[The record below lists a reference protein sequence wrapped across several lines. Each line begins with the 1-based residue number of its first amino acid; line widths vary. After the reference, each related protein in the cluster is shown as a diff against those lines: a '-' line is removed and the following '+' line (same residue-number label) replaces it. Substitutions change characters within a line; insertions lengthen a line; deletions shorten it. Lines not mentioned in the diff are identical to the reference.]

1 MYGRAAGGHVARI
14 PLLWLPPPP
23 PPVSRPRGCLH
34 LGQNVFTEESRLRGC
49 LLSLF
54 AESWERSLVEG
65 DTGARAAFPTVNAGI
80 SHKHR
85 VPQGLAHRC
94 PRPWRGHEEA

>member
-1 MYGRAAGGHVARI
+1 MYGRAASGHVARI
-14 PLLWLPPPP
+14 PLLWLPPHHPQF
-23 PPVSRPRGCLH
+23 
-34 LGQNVFTEESRLRGC
+34 LGPGGVCILDRMFSEESRLRGC

-65 DTGARAAFPTVNAGI
+65 GTGARAAFPTVNTGI

-85 VPQGLAHRC
+85 VPQGRAHRC
-94 PRPWRGHEEA
+94 PRLWRGHEEA